1 MAIVVLFALL
11 VLLLALVVGVGIT
24 LFDVTGLREEKADG
38 LQAKILDRLS
48 HDPRLR
54 RLRLL
59 PVVHVSTAPG
69 SPLRVEILGPVPS
82 GELREITLDVVGDA
96 ASKLDPRTEV
106 DDRLEVVSLPARHAA

>member
-1 MAIVVLFALL
+1 MAIVVLVALL

-24 LFDVTGLREEKADG
+24 LFDVTGHREEKADG

-59 PVVHVSTAPG
+59 PVVHVPTAPG
-69 SPLRVEILGPVPS
+69 SPLRVEIIGPVPS
-82 GELREITLDVVGDA
+82 G
-96 ASKLDPRTEV
+96 SKLDPRTEV
-106 DDRLEVVSLPARHAA
+106 DDRLEVVSFPARHAA